1 MKYDAVDVTRGHFWI
16 LFVGHRN
23 HLWFMMVLDNIGN
36 QLEGHRG
43 LGRCTGNWM
52 SALENGQNTC

>member
-43 LGRCTGNWM
+43 LG
-52 SALENGQNTC
+52 